1 METSSHILEA
11 KPPRHTL
18 GWHLR
23 TWLFY
28 SAWAAILFG
37 FYMVIRVPMV
47 PDSWESVAYP
57 YLSQGYSIIATYGD
71 LNEHWIPH
79 RIYPDVL
86 QCETPGSLVFLDL
99 EGKEVSFFKARVAV
113 CR

>member
-1 METSSHILEA
+1 
-11 KPPRHTL
+11 
-18 GWHLR
+18 
-23 TWLFY
+23 
-28 SAWAAILFG
+28 
-37 FYMVIRVPMV
+37 MV

-86 QCETPGSLVFLDL
+86 QCESPGSMIFLDL
-99 EGKEVSFFKARVAV
+99 EGKETTFFNARIAV